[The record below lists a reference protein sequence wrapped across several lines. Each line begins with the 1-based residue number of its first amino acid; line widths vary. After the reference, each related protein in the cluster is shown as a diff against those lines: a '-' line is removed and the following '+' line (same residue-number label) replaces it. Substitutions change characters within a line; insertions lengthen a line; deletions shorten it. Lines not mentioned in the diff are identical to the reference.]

1 VIIAQISNKEALFK
15 TCDMLLR
22 SLILRKWRRA
32 GSSSLEIHL
41 LHTSNKVEEAQQ
53 NIPTIVSS
61 EFVKMNFRD
70 QEREFRVLKSPQK
83 PLNLS

>member
-1 VIIAQISNKEALFK
+1 V
-15 TCDMLLR
+15 
-22 SLILRKWRRA
+22 

-41 LHTSNKVEEAQQ
+41 LRTSNKVEDAQPT
-53 NIPTIVSS
+53 IPTIVSS